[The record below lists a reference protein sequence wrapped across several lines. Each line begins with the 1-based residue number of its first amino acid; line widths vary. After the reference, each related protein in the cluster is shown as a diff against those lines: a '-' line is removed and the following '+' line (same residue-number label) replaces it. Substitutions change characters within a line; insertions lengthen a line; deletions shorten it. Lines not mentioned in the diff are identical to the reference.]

1 MTGYILDMN
10 QFLNMDDVP
19 DGVVVCDREGRIQAA
34 SVAFLELFGYA
45 DGELIGKPIE
55 VLIPARYPGHARQR
69 ERYQEKASKRPM
81 GAVQKIFGLR
91 KDGTEIPLDISL
103 QPDSSG
109 ERVICFARD
118 ASEHVRLTEGM
129 HRTARLDPVTNTW
142 NRRAFGEDLKQAVS
156 ERAAFSKGI
165 CISLFDIDRFKDVN
179 DTLGHSAGDQLLA
192 AFCDRLREVMRPTMQ
207 LYRIGGDEFALIMQC
222 CAERERGL
230 AFVEA
235 AMAHLQRPLTVH
247 GHSIPIGCSAGV
259 VQAPTDGE
267 TAEELISNADLALYK
282 AKTVRGSS
290 AAYTPE
296 LRDSVE
302 QRFTLL
308 SELRDALREEQ
319 FVLHFQ
325 PKVNLRSGVVVGA
338 EALLRW
344 SHPARGVMQPA
355 QFIDI
360 AADSELAL
368 PIGRWVIAEACRR
381 AAEWNEAAGRPVSVA
396 VNVFPNQAKRS
407 HTLREDVENALS
419 QAGLEPALLEIEI
432 TENTV
437 LDSSQEFREVLAH
450 FRSSGISIALDDFGT
465 GYASLNSL
473 TDFPIDTIKID
484 RRFIRGVSQR
494 EGNDAVL
501 KAMATLGR
509 ELGLKSVAEGVE
521 SVEEALLVRHYGCDL
536 GQGYYWGKPAPHA
549 DFMRMLEQPMKK
561 SLAGQGVNLTQM
573 QMDYLEKILKHRF
586 PKSA

>member
-1 MTGYILDMN
+1 MTSRILDMN

-19 DGVVVCDREGRIQAA
+19 DGVVVCDRKGRIQAA

-45 DGELIGKPIE
+45 EGELVGKPIE
-55 VLIPARYPGHARQR
+55 VLIPARYSGHAQLR

-91 KDGTEIPLDISL
+91 KDGAEIPLDISL

-109 ERVICFARD
+109 EHVICFARD
-118 ASEHVRLTEGM
+118 ATEHVRLTEGIY
-129 HRTARLDPVTNTW
+129 RTARLDPVTNTW
-142 NRRAFGEDLKQAVS
+142 NRRAFAEDLKEAVL
-156 ERAAFSKGI
+156 ERGAFAKGI
-165 CISLFDIDRFKDVN
+165 CISLFDIDRFKDIN
-179 DTLGHSAGDQLLA
+179 DTLGHSAGDQVLA
-192 AFCDRLREVMRPTMQ
+192 AFCERLRDIMMPTMQ

-222 CAERERGL
+222 CPGRERGL
-230 AFVEA
+230 AFVES
-235 AMAHLQRPLTVH
+235 AMARLQSPLTVN
-247 GHSIPIGCSAGV
+247 GHSVPVGCSAGI
-259 VQAPTDGE
+259 VQAPDDGM

-290 AAYTPE
+290 AAYSRE

-302 QRFTLL
+302 QRFALL
-308 SELRDALREEQ
+308 SELRDALHEEQ

-325 PKVNLRSGVVVGA
+325 PKINLRTGAIVGA

-344 SHPARGVMQPA
+344 LHPDRGVMQPA

-360 AADSELAL
+360 VADSELAL
-368 PIGRWVIAEACRR
+368 PIGRWVIAEACLR
-381 AAEWNEAAGRPVSVA
+381 AAEWNAAAQRPVGIA
-396 VNVFPNQAKRS
+396 VNLFPNQARRS
-407 HTLREDVENALS
+407 QSLSEDVENALS
-419 QAGLEPALLEIEI
+419 QACLHPELLEIEI

-450 FRSSGISIALDDFGT
+450 FRANGISIALDDFGT

-484 RRFIRGVSQR
+484 RRFVRGVSQR
-494 EGNDAVL
+494 AGNDAVL

-521 SVEEALLVRHYGCDL
+521 SVEEALLVRHYGCDF
-536 GQGYYWGKPAPHA
+536 GQGYYWGKPVSHA
-549 DFMRMLEQPMKK
+549 DFMNMLERPAAK
-561 SLAGQGVNLTQM
+561 SPITKGVNLTSTQM
-573 QMDYLEKILKHRF
+573 EYLERVLKNRF